1 MKRSQLNDMSVFV
14 EVARLNGFRAAAKKL
29 GMSAGSVSE
38 AIQRFEN
45 RLGVRLIDRTTRK
58 IALTSV
64 GLRLYKRSL
73 LAIEDLESAVQEVND
88 YNSELGGTL
97 VLSAPRSTGPL
108 FLDKLLIRF
117 LELYPDVSLKIIYD
131 DQKIDLVTAEVDAVI
146 RSQTLLEQDS
156 HAIQI
161 GPTLKTIL
169 VGSQSYLDRKGT
181 PTSPSEL
188 VHHDGICFS
197 FGDTNKLAPWLF
209 EKSEPNQD
217 QHKVEKASYTVMP
230 KPKVIVNDVLSLLNY
245 AHAGAGLAYLYQE
258 VAAPYIKD
266 GSLKA
271 LFSDQLAPL
280 PQYTINYLSKRN
292 MPMRLRAFIELA
304 KKLQVN

>member
-1 MKRSQLNDMSVFV
+1 MKRNQLNDMSVFV

-29 GMSAGSVSE
+29 DMSAGSVSE
-38 AIQRFEN
+38 AIQRFED

-64 GLRLYKRSL
+64 GQRLYKRSL
-73 LAIEDLESAVQEVND
+73 LAIEDLESAVQEVKD

-97 VLSAPRSTGPL
+97 TLSAPRSTGPL
-108 FLDKLLIRF
+108 FLDKLLSRF

-161 GPTLKTIL
+161 GPTLKTTL
-169 VGSQSYLDRKGT
+169 VGSQTYFGRKGT
-181 PTSPSEL
+181 PNSPSEL
-188 VHHDGICFS
+188 VHHDGVCFS
-197 FGDTNKLAPWLF
+197 FGDTGKLAPWLF
-209 EKSEPNQD
+209 EKSEPNQG

-230 KPKVIVNDVLSLLNY
+230 KPKVIVNDVVSLLNY
-245 AHAGAGLAYLYQE
+245 ARAGAGLAYLYEE
-258 VAAPYIKD
+258 VAAPYIND

-304 KKLQVN
+304 KETVG